1 MSPSGVG
8 GVGGGKVK
16 VGSGGPASVKDQL
29 LPVSSQPLLGRILDW
44 ERGPDQSEDD
54 SGSGASLLR
63 PSLMPSAGPRL
74 CRPCTG
80 HTGHTGS
87 YFSELKM
94 NVASWGGCGHRQV
107 TPGIWEAMKA
117 GLRQNSAKTDGWV
130 LAAMATPDVTHP
142 CGLWAGHAPR
152 SAAAPSFVSLS
163 VYAESVGVGGG
174 GMGL

>member
-117 GLRQNSAKTDGWV
+117 GLRQNSAKTDGVGIGGHGNSRRNPSLWF
-130 LAAMATPDVTHP
+130 MGRTRTP
-142 CGLWAGHAPR
+142 
-152 SAAAPSFVSLS
+152 LS
-163 VYAESVGVGGG
+163 CRPVIC
-174 GMGL
+174 LP